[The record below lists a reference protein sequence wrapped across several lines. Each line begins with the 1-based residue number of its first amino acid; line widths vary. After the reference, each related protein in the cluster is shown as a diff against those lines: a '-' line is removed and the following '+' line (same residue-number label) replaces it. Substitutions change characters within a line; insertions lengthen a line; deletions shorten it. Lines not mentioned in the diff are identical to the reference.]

1 LVSAASWKTPYVFMT
16 GTLHRHR
23 SENPV
28 LLALDWGTSSLRAY
42 LMSST
47 GAVLDMR
54 HAPRGILHL
63 PAPRDA
69 GGFEQAFAEIA
80 GDWLRRCPTLRVVAG
95 GMVGSAQGWIE
106 APYSRAP
113 ADVRTLAARGVRVP
127 SGLGPDVLI
136 APGVIFDA
144 PDRSPDVMRG
154 EEIQIAGAVA
164 AEPSLAEC
172 TCFVLPGTHSK
183 WVVVEEQRIV
193 SFATH
198 MTGELYAVLREHSIL
213 GRLMSN
219 EPADPAAA
227 DLAFARGL
235 AAARESSPGDLAS
248 QLFATRT
255 LGLTGRLPN
264 NALAD
269 YLSGLLVGH
278 ELVSALAASRTTRE
292 AGAPLVL
299 IGDSALCRRYA
310 RALQVFDTAVHAEL
324 ENTAPRGLWEFARA
338 AELLV

>member
-1 LVSAASWKTPYVFMT
+1 MT
-16 GTLHRHR
+16 GTSQRHT

-28 LLALDWGTSSLRAY
+28 LVALDWGTSSLRAY
-42 LMSST
+42 LMSAT

-54 HAPRGILHL
+54 HASRGILHL
-63 PAPRDA
+63 PALPDA

-80 GDWLRRCPTLRVVAG
+80 GDWLSSDPTLRVVAG

-106 APYSRAP
+106 APYATAP
-113 ADVRTLAARGVRVP
+113 ADVRTLAAHGVRVA

-144 PDRSPDVMRG
+144 SDRSPDVMRG

-164 AEPSLAEC
+164 AEPSLAER

-213 GRLMSN
+213 GRLIST
-219 EPADPAAA
+219 EPADPSASA
-227 DLAFARGL
+227 LGFAKGL
-235 AAARESSPGDLAS
+235 AAARESSPGDLPH

-255 LGLTGRLPN
+255 LGLTGRLPK

-278 ELVSALAASRTTRE
+278 ELVSGLAASRTARE

-299 IGDSALCRRYA
+299 IGDSTLCRRYA
-310 RALQVFDTAVHAEL
+310 RALKTFDIAVHAQL

-338 AELLV
+338 AGLLV

>member
-1 LVSAASWKTPYVFMT
+1 
-16 GTLHRHR
+16 
-23 SENPV
+23 
-28 LLALDWGTSSLRAY
+28 
-42 LMSST
+42 MSVA
-47 GAVLDMR
+47 GGVLDTR
-54 HAPRGILHL
+54 QAPRGILHL
-63 PAPRDA
+63 PAAPEA

-80 GDWLRRCPTLRVVAG
+80 GDWLRRDPTLRVVAA
-95 GMVGSAQGWIE
+95 GMVGSAQGWVE
-106 APYSRAP
+106 ARYARTP
-113 ADVRTLAARGVRVP
+113 ADIRTLAAHGVRVP

-144 PDRSPDVMRG
+144 PDRAPDVMRG

-164 AEPSLAEC
+164 AEPSLGER

-183 WVVVEEQRIV
+183 WVLVESQRIV

-213 GRLMSN
+213 GRLVST

-227 DLAFARGL
+227 ELGFASGLEAARGS
-235 AAARESSPGDLAS
+235 APGDLPH

-255 LGLTGRLPN
+255 LGLTKRLPGS
-264 NALAD
+264 ALGD

-278 ELVSALAASRTTRE
+278 ELVSGLAASRAARE

-299 IGDSALCRRYA
+299 VGDAALCRRYA
-310 RALQVFDTAVHAEL
+310 RAIKSFDTDVHAQL
-324 ENTAPRGLWEFARA
+324 DDAAPRGLWEFARA
-338 AELLV
+338 AGLLV